1 MKHRQTTHIFPPS
14 FARAFAVFFV
24 AVLALFQPLSI
35 VRADDPNSRILE
47 EITEGT
53 GDDTPEEETPSEEED
68 LAITPDSSEDSDE
81 MTPEEKEQLEN
92 EISDINGEIE
102 KKEKELE
109 ELQGEIEKYD
119 NAIKV
124 KQQEQAT
131 LENEISLI
139 DTQVKKTELD
149 IQRAEEKIGMYGI
162 QIRDLEKDIDA
173 KQNEI
178 QDEEKELGHL
188 IRKLDQLGRKTPL
201 ELVVAND
208 SFSDFYA
215 QKQFITNLGDD
226 TQSTLARIETLKTSL
241 QEQKSDVEEKRRG
254 VEAEKVTVLRHKAT
268 LEESQERK
276 EYLLE
281 ETELSEEKFQELVK
295 QFKAQHLE
303 AEQIINSLEK
313 EAQDRL
319 NALQGGEEEI
329 VLESGDLIWPVYPGK
344 GISAYFLDPTYPF
357 RRIIGEHTAV
367 DIPIPQGTAVKAS
380 ADGVVAVAKNG
391 GKGYSYI
398 LLVHADGLSTVYGH
412 VSRIDVVP
420 DQVVR
425 QGDVIGLSGGR
436 PGSPGA
442 GLSTGPHVH
451 FGVRKDGIPV
461 DPLQYLDNSVLP

>member
-1 MKHRQTTHIFPPS
+1 MKYTQKNRVERSQFMRLLAAI
-14 FARAFAVFFV
+14 FAVFLAILQPISFV
-24 AVLALFQPLSI
+24 N
-35 VRADDPNSRILE
+35 ADDPNSRILE
-47 EITEGT
+47 EITVVVEPA
-53 GDDTPEEETPSEEED
+53 PE
-68 LAITPDSSEDSDE
+68 SDE
-81 MTPEEKEQLEN
+81 ISPEEKDQIEN
-92 EISDINGEIE
+92 EISDINEQIAE
-102 KKEKELE
+102 KEKELE

-131 LENEISLI
+131 LESEISI
-139 DTQVKKTELD
+139 IETQVKKTELD
-149 IQRAEEKIGMYGI
+149 VKRAEDKISMYGL
-162 QIRDLEKDIDA
+162 QIRDLEDDIVT
-173 KQNEI
+173 KQNDI
-178 QDEEKELGHL
+178 HDEEKELGYL

-215 QKQFITNLGDD
+215 QKQFISNLGDD
-226 TQSTLARIETLKTSL
+226 TQSTLDRIQALKNSL
-241 QEQKSDVEEKRRG
+241 EEQKGDVEEKKRG
-254 VEAEKVTVLRHKAT
+254 VEAEKVVVERHKAS
-268 LEESQERK
+268 LEDSQERK
-276 EYLLE
+276 AYLLE
-281 ETELSEEKFQELVK
+281 ETELSEEKFQDLVK

-303 AEQIINSLEK
+303 SEQIINSLEK

-319 NALQGGEEEI
+319 NALEGSGEEQI
-329 VLESGDLIWPVYPGK
+329 VLESGDLIWPIFPAK

-357 RRIIGEHTAV
+357 RRIIGEHTAI
-367 DIPIPQGTAVKAS
+367 DIPVPQGTQVKAA

-412 VSRIDVVP
+412 MSRIDVIP

-425 QGDVIGLSGGR
+425 QGEGIGLSGGR

-442 GLSTGPHVH
+442 GLSTGPHMH
-451 FGVRKDGIPV
+451 FGTRKNGIPV